1 MTDSVQ
7 EQGEGLAGLIQGT
20 TYQQAVDGE
29 AVNPTEAAD
38 AGVTQGA
45 DSTPGGTRDEGL
57 SPASGNTSDPPATG
71 QQDGVTTQPSDPST
85 GNAPS
90 PQYSAEEIRLMQEQ
104 IQNQQRFINMH
115 AQQVRAEQERQF
127 RESLEGMD
135 EAERRAA
142 IAEREA
148 NRYRTQ
154 AQYLANQQKMQQASE
169 QEKAKRTLA
178 TIIAGDNNLPLSVS
192 TALLT
197 AKSLEQ
203 MESMAR
209 DIAADLN
216 ANRAPVQGSPAQ
228 NAPAPDPSPQPN
240 PYVAGG
246 DTVSS
251 DTTPE
256 VEKGSGDLLGLI
268 AQNQYQVIQ
277 NW

>member
-20 TYQQAVDGE
+20 TYQPAFDGE
-29 AVNPTEAAD
+29 PVNSPTNAE
-38 AGVTQGA
+38 AGVTPGA
-45 DSTPGGTRDEGL
+45 DSTPGGTQGEGL
-57 SPASGNTSDPPATG
+57 SPASGNTNDPPATG
-71 QQDGVTTQPSDPST
+71 QQDGVTTQPSAPST

-90 PQYSAEEIRLMQEQ
+90 PQYSADEIRLMQEQ
-104 IQNQQRFINMH
+104 IQNQQRYINMH
-115 AQQVRAEQERQF
+115 ARQVQADQERKFQ
-127 RESLEGMD
+127 ESLAEMD
-135 EAERRAA
+135 ETERRAA

-148 NRYRTQ
+148 HKYRTQ
-154 AQYLANQQKMQQASE
+154 AQFLANQQKMQQASE

-178 TIIAGDNNLPLSVS
+178 TIIAGDNGLPLSVS

-197 AKSLEQ
+197 ATSLDQ

-216 ANRAPVQGSPAQ
+216 ASRAPVQGSPAVE
-228 NAPAPDPSPQPN
+228 APASTPSPQPN

-246 DTVSS
+246 DSVSS